1 MLFTAMEVGNLVAS
15 FLALGV
21 FVILLIH
28 FHYMKDFEETF
39 KNKILNFLNIEIETI
54 KESYKE
60 DVDEMEDNIMLN
72 ENNKLPKD
80 VSDNEID
87 TGKYRESE

>member
-1 MLFTAMEVGNLVAS
+1 MEVGNLVAS

-21 FVILLIH
+21 FVIILIH

-54 KESYKE
+54 NETVEEPDE
-60 DVDEMEDNIMLN
+60 DAVEEMEDNIKMCIRDRVYC
-72 ENNKLPKD
+72 KRY
-80 VSDNEID
+80 
-87 TGKYRESE
+87 TQ